1 MSQFSSFMLLG
12 DFNVDYSNP
21 SHPLFDKLDHIA
33 CIFDLEQIV
42 KEPTHVHH
50 NHSLS
55 IIEIIF
61 LTNPHLVNLCSIV
74 PPLSNSDHNGI
85 LIQMWWRQSG
95 SSSCPNNS
103 KGRKIWLYNHAD
115 WDRAIEL
122 LDSCDW
128 DVLLGQD
135 ANESWTNWCEKFLS
149 IMEECIPRRTL
160 PQRRNLPWLS
170 KTIVQSMRKRN
181 YLYRKAKK
189 SGNFCKYKK
198 ARNKTTAVLRASK
211 KRYFEKLNPKKPK
224 EFWRAMKYLKKKGAT
239 IPSLTDSTGQ
249 TAIS

>member
-1 MSQFSSFMLLG
+1 MGNQQARCT
-12 DFNVDYSNP
+12 VVVVVYYYII
-21 SHPLFDKLDHIA
+21 LFIQKSCTTFVCTNTYRVGAHAPHWRHYVLVMCIR
-33 CIFDLEQIV
+33 IFDLG
-42 KEPTHVHH
+42 
-50 NHSLS
+50 
-55 IIEIIF
+55 
-61 LTNPHLVNLCSIV
+61 CSIV

-85 LIQMWWRQSG
+85 LIQMRWRQSG

-115 WDRAIEL
+115 WDRAIKL

-128 DVLLGQD
+128 GVLLGQD

-198 ARNKTTAVLRASK
+198 ARNKTTAMLRASK
-211 KRYFEKLNPKKPK
+211 KR
-224 EFWRAMKYLKKKGAT
+224 
-239 IPSLTDSTGQ
+239 
-249 TAIS
+249 